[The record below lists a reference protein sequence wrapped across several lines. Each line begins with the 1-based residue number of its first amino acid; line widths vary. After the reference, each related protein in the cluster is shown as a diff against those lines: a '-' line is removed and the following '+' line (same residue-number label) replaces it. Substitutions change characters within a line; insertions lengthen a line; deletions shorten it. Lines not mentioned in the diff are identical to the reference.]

1 MRSKTCTSSSPTAGS
16 KFNKPLDDYI
26 FDKTAGKYNL
36 RLQVEPF
43 DLTSD
48 HNGYMEQISHIL
60 SRAYREILLIGCYRS
75 SSHLEWIRQHH
86 LYNVRLQDG
95 PNRRPGAISPTDQT
109 LHASKL
115 LLYDINH
122 TDQFTWYDIAGTPK
136 IMDRN
141 ALHSISY
148 PFDPQSSTSTP
159 QDKYLVY
166 TIKEASA
173 PEPSVTP
180 AEIVL
185 RAVGYDFINGTK
197 LPTNSYF
204 FTLGTPIY
212 IDNYT
217 DLVD

>member
-1 MRSKTCTSSSPTAGS
+1 
-16 KFNKPLDDYI
+16 
-26 FDKTAGKYNL
+26 
-36 RLQVEPF
+36 
-43 DLTSD
+43 
-48 HNGYMEQISHIL
+48 MEQISRIL
-60 SRAYREILLIGCYRS
+60 SRAYREILLVGCYRS

-95 PNRRPGAISPTDQT
+95 PSRRPGAISPTDQT

-115 LLYDINH
+115 LLYDINN
-122 TDQFTWYDIAGTPK
+122 TDKYTWYDITGTPK

-166 TIKEASA
+166 TIKEISA

-180 AEIVL
+180 AELVQ
-185 RAVGYDFINGTK
+185 RAVGYDLIDGTK
-197 LPTNSYF
+197 LPSGSFNF
-204 FTLGTPIY
+204 IQGTPIY
-212 IDNYT
+212 VDSYT
-217 DLVD
+217 DLLDGVN